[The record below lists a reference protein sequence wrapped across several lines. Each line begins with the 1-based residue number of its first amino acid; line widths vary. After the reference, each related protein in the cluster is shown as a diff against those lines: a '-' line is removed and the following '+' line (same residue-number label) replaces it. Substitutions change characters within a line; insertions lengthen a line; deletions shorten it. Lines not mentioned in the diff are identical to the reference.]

1 MRDPGPSFIQ
11 VGPSFLE
18 ILDLPDHLLQPCMHA
33 LIMELHM
40 SVIVAIIIITASQDY
55 DVIEACLHFYTSFPQ
70 VQKFSPHE
78 PIIMSIHV

>member
-1 MRDPGPSFIQ
+1 
-11 VGPSFLE
+11 
-18 ILDLPDHLLQPCMHA
+18 
-33 LIMELHM
+33 M
-40 SVIVAIIIITASQDY
+40 SVIVALIIITASQYY